1 MRGSS
6 NGVDCPLGHYCVNA
20 ELPTAED
27 IESANKE
34 ETLYPIKCEI
44 GTYGRSS
51 NLKDSSECSACEAG
65 KACTEEGQENSGLDC
80 EAGYYCSGKT
90 KTTCPL
96 QVDEDGNGGNICP
109 PGGYC
114 TAGVSLMTK
123 CPEGKFNMFSG
134 SRFPSDCQLCTS
146 GTYCHQGAQT
156 PTGLC
161 SQGYYCPEGSETN
174 NNKKSSGGHFS
185 RMGFPGECNCLK
197 GEYSGEGA
205 SSCIKCPSGYF
216 CDKPETTDSSYK
228 ENICPAGRYCPEATI
243 NAKYCGIGTYN
254 GASGAESSLSC
265 IKCESKKNCRDH
277 GMKWPLDGCD
287 AGYICLEGSYSSH
300 PGLLSVLG
308 EVIQYGPCMSGYYC
322 EENSSVGTK
331 CGAGRYS
338 TDELLTSSSK
348 CRECWNGYTCS
359 GEGRKELP
367 SEQCE
372 AGYRCENGSKTEC
385 GKGHYCPE
393 GSMHST
399 PCAPGH
405 TTQSPHSPT
414 CEECAEGSFCPLIDR
429 NLPPQVSL
437 CVPGY
442 VCPTSTFHQ
451 KQHPCPQG
459 SYNANHGGFDLHN
472 HCTPCTPGKYCLSLA
487 TQSLSNDNIQLD
499 TCHPGFYCL
508 QGAKYGQ
515 PKEGELGGI
524 CNLGH
529 YCKINSAA
537 MTKCPSAYYCD
548 EEAMTHPPTA
558 KCLKGHIC
566 LEAQAYGAPMNIY
579 QHNDKGYICPQGM
592 FCVGGETHVQCDI
605 GTYNPLYGSTTLN
618 YCLSCPIGSFC
629 PSLALI
635 YHNICSPGYYCPVN
649 STLNQDESQKCEVGK
664 YCPAGTKQMI
674 SCPEGEYQDLTGQS
688 ECKSCSPGNICP
700 FTNDGK
706 TTQEISCPVGYMCP
720 RKSMKAADP
729 CLPGTYQN
737 DVGKEFCKICEKGYY
752 CDEYAMNQQLQCI
765 QGFYCLTERLTTPVI
780 CPFGKLCPS
789 GTADPVD
796 CPGNSYI

>member
-429 NLPPQVSL
+429 NLPPKSP
-437 CVPGY
+437 CVFLVMCVQPLLSIRSSIPVHKVHIMLTMG
-442 VCPTSTFHQ
+442 VLIFITIA
-451 KQHPCPQG
+451 HPALR
-459 SYNANHGGFDLHN
+459 AN
-472 HCTPCTPGKYCLSLA
+472 
-487 TQSLSNDNIQLD
+487 I
-499 TCHPGFYCL
+499 
-508 QGAKYGQ
+508 
-515 PKEGELGGI
+515 
-524 CNLGH
+524 
-529 YCKINSAA
+529 
-537 MTKCPSAYYCD
+537 AY
-548 EEAMTHPPTA
+548 
-558 KCLKGHIC
+558 L
-566 LEAQAYGAPMNIY
+566 
-579 QHNDKGYICPQGM
+579 
-592 FCVGGETHVQCDI
+592 
-605 GTYNPLYGSTTLN
+605 
-618 YCLSCPIGSFC
+618 
-629 PSLALI
+629 
-635 YHNICSPGYYCPVN
+635 
-649 STLNQDESQKCEVGK
+649 
-664 YCPAGTKQMI
+664 
-674 SCPEGEYQDLTGQS
+674 
-688 ECKSCSPGNICP
+688 
-700 FTNDGK
+700 
-706 TTQEISCPVGYMCP
+706 
-720 RKSMKAADP
+720 
-729 CLPGTYQN
+729 
-737 DVGKEFCKICEKGYY
+737 
-752 CDEYAMNQQLQCI
+752 
-765 QGFYCLTERLTTPVI
+765 
-780 CPFGKLCPS
+780 
-789 GTADPVD
+789 
-796 CPGNSYI
+796 